1 MNLAPIILFTYNRLE
16 HTKKVLESLMQNKLA
31 KNSELYIFCDG
42 IKDNATNQ
50 EISKSQKL
58 QSYLKDFKIKSNNFK
73 NIHLVI
79 QDKNIGLADS
89 IINGISKVIKLHKKA
104 IILEDDIIVSK
115 VFLDYMNE
123 SLNKYEKQSKVWS
136 INAWSYPIDSSDLND
151 CYFWRIPHCWGWGT
165 WEDRWNLYARD
176 IKWVV
181 KNFNKADIKA
191 INLEGYANYFND
203 FLLNKSGKIKTWA
216 IFNYLICYK
225 SNALNLAPKIS
236 YIKQIGFDGSGVHC
250 GSEDIYNAKFINEK
264 FPISFPLE
272 IKEDKIALNK
282 IQQFHKNLK
291 KPLILRIKNKILKIY
306 NNGGGI
312 AKSSYAHTSKKAA

>member
-31 KNSELYIFCDG
+31 KDSELYIFCDG
-42 IKDNATNQ
+42 MKDNATNQ

-58 QSYLKDFKIKSNNFK
+58 QRFLKDFKAQSNDFK
-73 NIHLVI
+73 NISLTI

-123 SLNKYEKQSKVWS
+123 SLNKYEKQRKVWS
-136 INAWSYPIDSSDLND
+136 INAWSYPIDSSDLDD

-181 KNFNKADIKA
+181 KNFNKSDIKA

-203 FLLNKSGKIKTWA
+203 FLLNKNGKIKTWA

-225 SNALNLAPKIS
+225 SNALNLAPNIS

-250 GSEDIYNAKFINEK
+250 GNEDIYNAKAINEK

-272 IKEDKIALNK
+272 IEENKIALSR
-282 IQQFHKNLK
+282 IQEFHKNLK
-291 KPLILRIKNKILKIY
+291 KPLISRIKNKILKLY
-306 NNGGGI
+306 NRGGGREKI
-312 AKSSYAHTSKKAA
+312 